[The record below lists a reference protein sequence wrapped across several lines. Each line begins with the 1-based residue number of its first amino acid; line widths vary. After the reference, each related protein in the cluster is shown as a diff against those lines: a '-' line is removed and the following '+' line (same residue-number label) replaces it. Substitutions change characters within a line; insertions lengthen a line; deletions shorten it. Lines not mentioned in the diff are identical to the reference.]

1 MNLLEKTRKLN
12 EVLQAYD
19 NVQVV
24 DLANVLSAVEGGNV
38 YCANAKGMVLG
49 YKQLP
54 KCIDEE
60 RLISVGDN
68 KFFPE
73 IYTRYLQNV
82 IETKVVEEEK
92 AEGED
97 GVKSTIIVPVYT
109 ENRRLGSMVVELTR
123 KDVKNDD
130 IILAEFAATAL
141 GAAILRE
148 DAAYNEQVRN
158 CNIAVSNLSFSEK
171 RAIRSIFAEMEG
183 NECYLVASKIADA
196 VGITRSVIVNALRKL
211 EGAGVIETR
220 SLGMKGTYI
229 RIKASM
235 LNEVL
240 ENAGF

>member
-12 EVLQAYD
+12 EVLQAYN
-19 NVQVV
+19 NVSIVK
-24 DLANVLSAVEGGNV
+24 LAEVLSLVENGNT
-38 YCANAKGMVLG
+38 YCANAKGLVMG

-54 KCIDEE
+54 KCENEE
-60 RLISVGDN
+60 KFLVVGND
-68 KFFPE
+68 KYFTE
-73 IYTRYLQNV
+73 YYTRYLQTIVQTQV
-82 IETKVVEEEK
+82 IEEEDK
-92 AEGED
+92 N
-97 GVKSTIIVPVYT
+97 IIVVPIYT
-109 ENRRLGSMVVELTR
+109 EHRRLGSLVVEVAR

-141 GAAILRE
+141 GSAILKE
-148 DAAYNEQVRN
+148 EAVYAEQLKN
-158 CNIAVSNLSFSEK
+158 CNIAITNLSFSEK